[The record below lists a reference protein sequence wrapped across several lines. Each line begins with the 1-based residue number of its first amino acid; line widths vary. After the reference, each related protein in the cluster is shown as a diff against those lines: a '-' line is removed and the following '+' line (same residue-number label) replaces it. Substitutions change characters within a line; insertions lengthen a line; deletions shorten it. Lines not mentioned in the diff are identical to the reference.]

1 MPNRLTVKII
11 DRKADYI
18 LAVMGNQGGV
28 EQAIADTVLHE
39 KPISTHTDE
48 DCGHGRVE
56 QRPCSVYDNLEH
68 VEDAEKG
75 VGLSAVLKVET
86 EVYEKVSGKTT
97 NECRL
102 YITRLPADAALLNQR
117 VRQHWA
123 IENNLYWALGVA
135 FGEDR
140 SRKRAGNSAENF
152 NILLKLVAASLSDI
166 SSPRSRCCGFFFVP
180 PHKRLVLPSE
190 QFF

>member
-1 MPNRLTVKII
+1 MTVDAMGCQTDIAVKII

-28 EQAIADTVLHE
+28 EQAIADIALLE
-39 KPISTHTDE
+39 KNISAHTDE

-56 QRPCSVYDNLEH
+56 RRTCSVYDNLGH
-68 VEDAEKG
+68 VEDAEKW

-97 NECRL
+97 NECRF
-102 YITRLPADAALLNQR
+102 YITSLPADAALLNQR

-123 IENNLYWALGVA
+123 IEIIFTG
-135 FGEDR
+135 
-140 SRKRAGNSAENF
+140 
-152 NILLKLVAASLSDI
+152 
-166 SSPRSRCCGFFFVP
+166 
-180 PHKRLVLPSE
+180 H
-190 QFF
+190 

>member
-1 MPNRLTVKII
+1 MHGDRWCYGMPNRLAVKII
-11 DRKADYI
+11 DRKVDYI

-28 EQAIADTVLHE
+28 EQAIADIVLLE
-39 KPISTHTDE
+39 KNISAHTDE

-56 QRPCSVYDNLEH
+56 RCTCSVYDNLGH
-68 VEDAEKG
+68 VEDAEKW

-97 NECRL
+97 NECRF

-123 IENNLYWALGVA
+123 IENNLYWALDVA
-135 FGEDR
+135 F
-140 SRKRAGNSAENF
+140 S
-152 NILLKLVAASLSDI
+152 
-166 SSPRSRCCGFFFVP
+166 
-180 PHKRLVLPSE
+180 
-190 QFF
+190 